1 MKSKDQ
7 TITQAELD
15 EGDAAAERFKGFVKQ
30 VVSVPKEE
38 IDKRAA
44 EWEKQQAKKKAKKA
58 NG

>member
-7 TITQAELD
+7 TIVAQTELD
-15 EGDAAAERFKGFVKQ
+15 EGDTAAERFKGFVKQ

-44 EWEKQQAKKKAKKA
+44 EWEKQQAKKKAIKKP
-58 NG
+58 